1 TSYTA
6 TGCTGGTL
14 SSPNP
19 SKGDTVTVFVT
30 PNDGTANGTTV
41 NDSTSIMNS
50 DPTANVDLPATALTN
65 DTITEVTTSADADGD
80 TVTLGY
86 VWKVTRGTN
95 VCTLTATGSSLDLSV
110 DQTVSSCTGASLS
123 TINPSKGDSVAVY
136 VTPNDGTVNG
146 STVSDSTD
154 VINSA
159 PTATVDLPATALTN
173 DTITA
178 ATTTADADD
187 DTDT

>member
-1 TSYTA
+1 
-6 TGCTGGTL
+6 
-14 SSPNP
+14 
-19 SKGDTVTVFVT
+19 
-30 PNDGTANGTTV
+30 
-41 NDSTSIMNS
+41 
-50 DPTANVDLPATALTN
+50 
-65 DTITEVTTSADADGD
+65 
-80 TVTLGY
+80 
-86 VWKVTRGTN
+86 
-95 VCTLTATGSSLDLSV
+95 SLDLSV

-178 ATTTADADD
+178 VTTSADADG
-187 DTDT
+187 DTFTLSDVRNITRYTLSLTFTPPSSSLDLSVDQTVSSCTGASLSTINPSKGDSVAVYVTPNDGTVNGSTVSDST